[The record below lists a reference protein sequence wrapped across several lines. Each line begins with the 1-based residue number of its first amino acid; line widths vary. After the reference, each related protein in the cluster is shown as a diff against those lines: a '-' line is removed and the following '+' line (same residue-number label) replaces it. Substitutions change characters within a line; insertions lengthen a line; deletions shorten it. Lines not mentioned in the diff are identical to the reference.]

1 MTLLHISIQ
10 NGAAFKHALTRDK
23 TVFGRG
29 KECDVVVTENSVSKQ
44 HFAIE
49 SILGDFFVYDLGSKN
64 GTFLNGERL
73 VGKQLLRENNIIE
86 AGLLEARFMSETALD
101 ASSSADF
108 IIHTSGLCP
117 TLTIISSVGEGTCFT
132 VTKRLTTLGK
142 RNQQVAILQQRQ
154 SGLFLTHLE
163 GVSTLLN
170 DQAIGSNSLKLKRG
184 DVIDICNTQ
193 LKVDFVKIMN
203 SDPSS
208 TRS

>member
-1 MTLLHISIQ
+1 MTLLRISIQ
-10 NGAAFKHALTRDK
+10 NAAAFQHTLARDK
-23 TVFGRG
+23 TIFGRG
-29 KECDVVVTENSVSKQ
+29 KECDVLVSDSSISKQ

-73 VGKQLLRENNIIE
+73 MGKQLLRDNDTIE
-86 AGLLEARFMSETALD
+86 AGLLEAHFVTDQAID
-101 ASSSADF
+101 ASSNADS
-108 IIHTSGLCP
+108 ILHASGFSP
-117 TLTIISSVGEGTCFT
+117 TLTITSSAGEGTCFT
-132 VTKRLTTLGK
+132 VTKLLTTLGK

-170 DQAIGSNSLKLKRG
+170 GQAIGSNSLKLKRG

-193 LKVDFVKIMN
+193 LKVDFIEIPQANMN
-203 SDPSS
+203 PI
-208 TRS
+208 